1 MKEFFYISCHN
12 IHIKNGV
19 FVKIWGA
26 IKNGDRSLWFLGL
39 NYIEQLPEKVR
50 FTTSVF
56 MIKTWFR
63 PKCNFNLCSI

>member
-12 IHIKNGV
+12 IHIKNEV
-19 FVKIWGA
+19 FVKIWEA
-26 IKNGDRSLWFLGL
+26 IKNGDKRLWFLGL
-39 NYIEQLPEKVR
+39 NYIEQLPEKVK

-56 MIKTWFR
+56 MIKTRFR